1 MYMYSKCNS
10 NFKFNRKPWPKDYT
24 VIHPGELLIWYYRYC
39 KVWINKV
46 LKMFWNKN
54 ASNMKDFLLK
64 FMKTEINELKKKKVF
79 NLSSAQKEIHTGEWG
94 PECLKS
100 WTKGRLGPLGK
111 LQSINPVHQNRLKW
125 LQIGLQM
132 TLEASRPL

>member
-1 MYMYSKCNS
+1 MNKQSIEDVLEWKCMEYERFS
-10 NFKFNRKPWPKDYT
+10 A
-24 VIHPGELLIWYYRYC
+24 
-39 KVWINKV
+39 KVNED
-46 LKMFWNKN
+46 WNKR
-54 ASNMKDFLLK
+54 
-64 FMKTEINELKKKKVF
+64 IKKKKVF
-79 NLSSAQKEIHTGEWG
+79 NFSSAQKEIHTGEWG

-111 LQSINPVHQNRLKW
+111 LQSINPVHQNPLKW